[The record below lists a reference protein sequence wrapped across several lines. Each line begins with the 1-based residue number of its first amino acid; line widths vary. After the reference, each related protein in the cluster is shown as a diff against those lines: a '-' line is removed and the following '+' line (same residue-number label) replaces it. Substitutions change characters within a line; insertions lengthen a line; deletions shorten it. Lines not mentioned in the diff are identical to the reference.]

1 MGIAC
6 QTNPVTV
13 DENLGLLAIVQ
24 VTISELIEVFD
35 TPILKHVDDVG
46 GVTSDRHECHKGQVL
61 HKTTSLT
68 FRSFGW
74 TDHSPMRVM
83 KLSRLGELSL
93 LRERCGDTTHMGKR

>member
-6 QTNPVTV
+6 QTNPVTI

-46 GVTSDRHECHKGQVL
+46 GVTSNGHESHQSQVL

-68 FRSFGW
+68 FRGLSW
-74 TDHSPMRVM
+74 TDHTPMRVM

-93 LRERCGDTTHMGKR
+93 LRKRGGNTTHMGKR